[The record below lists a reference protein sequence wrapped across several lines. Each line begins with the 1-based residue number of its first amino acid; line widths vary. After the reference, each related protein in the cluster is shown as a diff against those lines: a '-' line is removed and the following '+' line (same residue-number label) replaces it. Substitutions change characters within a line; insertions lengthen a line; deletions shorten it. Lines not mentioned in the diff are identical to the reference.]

1 MLYVTT
7 RNKHDAVTAYRTMN
21 QDRGTDGG
29 LYVPFRLQTM
39 DKEWI
44 YSLGRQ
50 SFAQTVADVLNLLYS
65 TKMSA
70 WDIEITIGRNPIAF
84 KTIGHRIMVGELWH
98 NMDGN
103 FQRAVNG
110 LAARIH
116 PDGEL
121 WGQPSNWVQVGVR
134 IAFLFGL
141 YGQLLKNEQTRL
153 DKSLVIAVPA
163 GNFTVPMAVWYAR
176 AMGLPVGTIVCGC
189 NENGAPWQ
197 LLHRGA
203 LDTGGVAWETATPDL
218 DVAVPRDLER
228 LICEVLGQEEA
239 LHYWWTCTEG
249 GTYVPPEAGL
259 EELRKGMFAAVVSQ
273 SRIGT
278 IIPSVYRTHSYVL
291 DPYAAIAYGALS
303 DFRARTGSAGS
314 ALLWMEK
321 SPLCC
326 AELVSSSM
334 HISVDE
340 LRCKLSET

>member
-7 RNKHDAVTAYRTMN
+7 RNKHDAVTAYRTMH
-21 QDRGTDGG
+21 QDRGEDGG
-29 LYVPFRLQTM
+29 LYVPFRLQTVE
-39 DKEWI
+39 KEWI
-44 YSLGRQ
+44 YSLSRQ
-50 SFAQTVADVLNLLYS
+50 SFSQTVADVLNILYS

-70 WDIEITIGRNPIAF
+70 WDIEVTVGRNPIAF
-84 KTIGHRIMVGELWH
+84 HSIGHRIVVGELWH
-98 NMDGN
+98 NVDGN

-110 LAARIH
+110 LAARLH

-121 WGQPSNWVQVGVR
+121 LGLPSNWVQIGVR
-134 IAFLFGL
+134 IAMLFGL
-141 YGQLLKNEQTRL
+141 YGQLLRDEQVRP
-153 DKSLVIAVPA
+153 DKPLVLAVPA
-163 GNFTVPMAVWYAR
+163 GNFTVPMAAWYAR

-203 LDTGGVAWETATPDL
+203 LDTGGVAVETNTPDS
-218 DVAVPRDLER
+218 DVALPTDLER

-239 LHYWWTCTEG
+239 LRYWWTCTEG
-249 GTYVPPEAGL
+249 GTYVPPEASL

-278 IIPSVYRTHSYVL
+278 IIPSVYRTHEYIL

-303 DFRARTGSAGS
+303 DFRSRTGSAGN

-321 SPLCC
+321 SPMCS
-326 AELVSSSM
+326 AELVSASM
-334 HISVDE
+334 RISVDG
-340 LRCKLSET
+340 LRSKLSEA